1 MEASMH
7 YTLIGDIHGHAEPLT
22 RLLQDLGYRHIDRS
36 WRQGAAANPQT
47 LIFLGD
53 FIDRGP
59 DQLAVIDIVRPMV
72 ERGDALAIMGNHEFN
87 AVAWATPRPDAEGES
102 PELRWLRPHT
112 KKNRR
117 QHQAFLDQVGDR
129 KQEVIDWF
137 KTLPLYLELDGLRAV
152 HACWHRPSI
161 DALSGYLTDD
171 GRLNGLDAWVAAAI
185 KPNHGE
191 VDAATGTPTI
201 SAFAAVETLLKGW
214 EIPLPAGCS
223 FADKEGVARHE
234 IRTRWWRPDGGSYRE
249 LALVPG
255 SATAQ
260 MPDDLIPASRL
271 PGYDRAKPVF
281 VGHYWL
287 TGEPAPLTEHV
298 ACLDY
303 SVASSKTGGKLCA
316 YRWQGESTLNPAHYV
331 SVPTKT
337 TERRQGTGES

>member
-1 MEASMH
+1 MH
-7 YTLIGDIHGHAEPLT
+7 YTLIGDIHGHAEPLKA
-22 RLLQDLGYRHIDRS
+22 LLQRLGYHHDGHS
-36 WRQGAAANPQT
+36 WRPRAQSDPQT
-47 LIFLGD
+47 LVFLGD

-59 DQLAVIDIVRPMV
+59 EQLAVIDIVRPLV

-87 AVAWATPRPDAEGES
+87 AVAWATPRPDPHGER
-102 PELRWLRPHT
+102 PEQRWLRTHSD
-112 KKNRR
+112 KNLR
-117 QHQAFLDQVGDR
+117 QHRSFLKQVDDR
-129 KQEVIDWF
+129 HQEVIDWF

-161 DALSGYLTDD
+161 NALSGYLTDD
-171 GRLNGLDAWVAAAI
+171 GRLNGPDAWVAAAT
-185 KPNHGE
+185 KPSHSE
-191 VDAATGTPTI
+191 ADAATGMPVI
-201 SAFAAVETLLKGW
+201 SAFDAVEVLLKGW
-214 EIPLPAGCS
+214 EIPLPAGRS

-255 SATAQ
+255 SAKAQ
-260 MPDDLIPASRL
+260 MPDDPIPASRL

-287 TGEPAPLTEHV
+287 TGTPAPLTEHV

-303 SVASSKTGGKLCA
+303 SVASSKAGGKLCA

-331 SVPTKT
+331 WVDNSARA
-337 TERRQGTGES
+337 RRN